1 MKLNTA
7 WLQQARDGQVDAAS
21 ASSAGCSTVGI
32 SLGNGKEITTSLT
45 MTSSDP
51 SAGAASASGSQ
62 PGASN
67 NSPLTWTGSVAGE
80 GHDSLVSL
88 AAAADGDGTDPV
100 WAGTIRS
107 SEHGVHT
114 LLADPAN
121 PNTYIM
127 LQLDESKIQGSMLSP
142 PSELQKTIASNVI
155 GMSDDSNT
163 GRKLLQQ
170 QPNSAILDP
179 YGEQAAMPPWA
190 SLV

>member
-1 MKLNTA
+1 
-7 WLQQARDGQVDAAS
+7 
-21 ASSAGCSTVGI
+21 
-32 SLGNGKEITTSLT
+32 
-45 MTSSDP
+45 
-51 SAGAASASGSQ
+51 
-62 PGASN
+62 
-67 NSPLTWTGSVAGE
+67 
-80 GHDSLVSL
+80 
-88 AAAADGDGTDPV
+88 
-100 WAGTIRS
+100 
-107 SEHGVHT
+107 VHT

-142 PSELQKTIASNVI
+142 PSELRKTIASNVI

-170 QPNSAILDP
+170 QPNPATLDP